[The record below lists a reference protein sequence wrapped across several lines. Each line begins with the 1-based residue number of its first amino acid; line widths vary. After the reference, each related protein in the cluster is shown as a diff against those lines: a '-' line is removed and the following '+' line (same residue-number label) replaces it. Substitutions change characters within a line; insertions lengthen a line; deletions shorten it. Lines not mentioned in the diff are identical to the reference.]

1 MTAEVQRGTI
11 VIATGPLFGKPAE
24 ALREACAEGLRRL
37 ADIGTETM
45 RYAMLNYGLA
55 RTGRTISSIR
65 AIHRNTKRNTLGYW
79 IITPTDVWSGEL
91 HIRQTGT
98 VRKVTRGGR
107 VRSVKQWSVR
117 VARST
122 GSGRPTR
129 SWLAYGE
136 RGGRR
141 LRRSTNYYART
152 TQALRRI
159 RYSGVF
165 LPLITEKLG

>member
-1 MTAEVQRGTI
+1 MTAEVQRGAI
-11 VIATGPLFGKPAE
+11 VIATGPLFGRPAQ
-24 ALREACAEGLRRL
+24 ALNEACAEGLRRL

-65 AIHRNTKRNTLGYW
+65 AIHRNTRRNALGYW

-91 HIRQTGT
+91 HIRQTGGVIKQT
-98 VRKVTRGGR
+98 KRGSR
-107 VRSVKQWSVR
+107 YVKTWSVR
-117 VARST
+117 VARSS